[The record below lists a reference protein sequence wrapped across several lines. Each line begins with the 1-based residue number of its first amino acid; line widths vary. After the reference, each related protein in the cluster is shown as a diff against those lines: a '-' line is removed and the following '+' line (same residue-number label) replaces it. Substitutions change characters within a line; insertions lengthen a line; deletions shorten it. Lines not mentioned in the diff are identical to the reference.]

1 MKSSKVS
8 KRLVV
13 TLVVVAVVVSLPGST
28 AASSTPAQN
37 NQGSAAWAAAFWFWG
52 AGGYNQLN
60 VIVTN
65 VGTQPVALC
74 VKDWASN
81 GTEIV
86 STCSKDAVTPLAQWR
101 FRLFAS
107 SIGYSGTVIVYSQDS
122 ATPIAPYG
130 QVTIDQNSNKVV
142 DAAVGLQW
150 VPTSIPSS

>member
-1 MKSSKVS
+1 MRFPKFS

-13 TLVVVAVVVSLPGST
+13 TLVIVSVVVSLPGSVL
-28 AASSTPAQN
+28 ASSSPVQN
-37 NQGSAAWAAAFWFWG
+37 TQGSAAWAAAFWFWG

-65 VGTQPVALC
+65 VGTQSVSLC

-86 STCSKDAVTPLAQWR
+86 STCSKDAIAPLAQWR

-107 SIGYSGTVIVYSQDS
+107 SIGYSGTVVVYSQDS

-150 VPTSIPSS
+150 VATSPPSS